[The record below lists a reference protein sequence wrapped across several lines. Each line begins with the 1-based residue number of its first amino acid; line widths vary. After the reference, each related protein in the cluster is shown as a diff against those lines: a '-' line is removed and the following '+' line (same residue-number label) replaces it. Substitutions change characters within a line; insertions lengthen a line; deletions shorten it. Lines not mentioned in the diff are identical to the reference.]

1 MLLSEQDQVLSYN
14 GEVLVF
20 QLSKPK
26 HAEEAEDKAMNL
38 YVKRMAFNRDT
49 KLFDQKS
56 SGVFSMGASHSKI
69 EIICCSCTTDSRTGI
84 ILPCIL
90 MKKRKRNSVK
100 YFLLLLHSS
109 NQFEPSF
116 FFKLDYELKED
127 IRLFAG
133 PSLLWRHANKLFYI
147 SSNTRVVQS
156 APVHLS
162 SVVWTG
168 EIVGEGTVVLG
179 IRTAF
184 LPETEGS
191 DGFSVSDRAIWGSE
205 FFGYTIQSQKF
216 LTGTCFMPH
225 AYSRVVS
232 SVYVCRS
239 ERLRK
244 QLRISLVA
252 ITHKNQLIWFQNGTP
267 KGVCE
272 LPYEKPRLV
281 KPALTSSSDLL
292 FAVSFASG
300 NSCVIQR
307 RDSLQVASK
316 WQKVKCVLVDDFIG
330 SGSEQLLLLFK
341 DDSNADILST
351 FKITDLGEVNY
362 SSDINYKYDV
372 PAAEGLQE
380 NGLFTVRA
388 LETRLQAGWT
398 SVRELQQHLRLQKR
412 VILESCRA
420 LRDLVEG
427 RTHILPNSKE
437 VKCKRWARSL
447 LNSAKPFV
455 EGAAINHLPLL
466 LEGLVSLWD
475 DVENPPDSLSK
486 ETSSASEVPEHFTEE
501 LWQRVV
507 GDSLV
512 VGVKLTESFC
522 LSLSDVSLSLV
533 MDQDFSSVSPII
545 KCQSKII
552 KLNKAFS
559 ALAVS
564 SSQIE
569 PPPKKMKLDLD
580 RKNDLQKEFLKS
592 SSRIQLD
599 GAKTVTAVTSL
610 SPLLAFHRVCCVVL
624 LHARKQN
631 NQNDSLQQSKK
642 ITVLCGKILLS
653 LEDISNGRYSIK
665 MLRDNSY
672 CIGSME
678 DILAVL
684 AVSVRFSFQI
694 VSCDCTLT
702 PVSSWLMG
710 EMECTPFK
718 ECQDNIFCHKAGNVH
733 GTIFNWTLKN
743 PFEGVLTIF
752 CRNLTVLFQCLHSL
766 TRVLPPSCSVKLLRS
781 GSRGVLTE
789 HLALALE
796 KEMLTLKNSLFLK
809 ETKAE
814 NSLTWRNE
822 SGKKINN
829 APLASL
835 LDTEEGV
842 QQFRKK
848 LQNEREESVRSMNQ
862 TMNGALYQKIALKI
876 AEAQLSSDMIVWRL
890 AKS

>member
-26 HAEEAEDKAMNL
+26 QAEEAEDKGMNL
-38 YVKRMAFNRDT
+38 YVKRMVFNKDT
-49 KLFDQKS
+49 KLFVQKS
-56 SGVFSMGASHSKI
+56 SGVFSMGASHSKT

-90 MKKRKRNSVK
+90 MKKKKRNSIK

-116 FFKLDYELKED
+116 YFKLDYELKED

-147 SSNTRVVQS
+147 SSNTHVVQS

-162 SVVWTG
+162 CVVWTG

-205 FFGYTIQSQKF
+205 FFGYAIQSQKF

-272 LPYEKPRLV
+272 LPYEKPCSV

-341 DDSNADILST
+341 DDSNTDILST
-351 FKITDLGEVNY
+351 FEITDLGEVNY
-362 SSDINYKYDV
+362 ASDINYKYDV

-380 NGLFTVRA
+380 NGLLTIRA

-398 SVRELQQHLRLQKR
+398 SVRELQQHLGLQKR

-420 LRDLVEG
+420 LRDLVEE

-437 VKCKRWARSL
+437 
-447 LNSAKPFV
+447 
-455 EGAAINHLPLL
+455 
-466 LEGLVSLWD
+466 EGLVSLWD

-486 ETSSASEVPEHFTEE
+486 EISEISSATEVPEHFTEE

-507 GDSLV
+507 DDSLV

-533 MDQDFSSVSPII
+533 MNQDFSSVSPII

-580 RKNDLQKEFLKS
+580 RKNDLQKEFPKS

-610 SPLLAFHRVCCVVL
+610 APLLAFHHVCCVVL

-631 NQNDSLQQSKK
+631 YQNDCLQQSKK

-672 CIGSME
+672 CTGSMQ

-702 PVSSWLMG
+702 PVRSWLLG

-733 GTIFNWTLKN
+733 GTIFNWALKN

-766 TRVLPPSCSVKLLRS
+766 TRILPPSCSVKLLRS

-809 ETKAE
+809 ETQAE
-814 NSLTWRNE
+814 NSLTWRND

-829 APLASL
+829 APLTSL

-848 LQNEREESVRSMNQ
+848 LQNEREESVQSMNQ
-862 TMNGALYQKIALKI
+862 TMNGALYQKLALKI

>member
-1 MLLSEQDQVLSYN
+1 MLLSEQDQFLSYN

-20 QLSKPK
+20 QLPKPK
-26 HAEEAEDKAMNL
+26 HAEEADDKTMNL
-38 YVKRMAFNRDT
+38 CVRRMVFNRDT
-49 KLFDQKS
+49 KLFVQKS
-56 SGVFSMGASHSKI
+56 SGVFSMGAIHSEI
-69 EIICCSCTTDSRTGI
+69 EMICCSCTTDSRTGI

-90 MKKRKRNSVK
+90 MKKKKRNNVK

-109 NQFEPSF
+109 NQFEPAF
-116 FFKLDYELKED
+116 YFKLDYELKED

-147 SSNTRVVQS
+147 SSNTCVIQS
-156 APVHLS
+156 APVQLS

-179 IRTAF
+179 IRTAC
-184 LPETEGS
+184 LPETE
-191 DGFSVSDRAIWGSE
+191 DPAGFSVSDRAIWGSE
-205 FFGYTIQSQKF
+205 FFGYSVQTQKM

-232 SVYVCRS
+232 SVYVCKS
-239 ERLRK
+239 ERLKK

-252 ITHKNQLIWFQNGTP
+252 ITHRNQLIWFQNGVP

-272 LPYEKPRLV
+272 LPYEKPCSV

-292 FAVSFASG
+292 FVVSFASG
-300 NSCVIQR
+300 NSCAVQR

-316 WQKVKCVLVDDFIG
+316 WQKVNCVLVDDFIG

-341 DDSNADILST
+341 DDSNTDVLST

-362 SSDINYKYDV
+362 ASGINYKHDV
-372 PAAEGLQE
+372 PATEGLQE
-380 NGLFTVRA
+380 NGLLTVRA

-398 SVRELQQHLRLQKR
+398 SVRELQQHLRLQKK

-420 LRDLVEG
+420 LIDLVEE
-427 RTHILPNSKE
+427 RTHILPTSKE
-437 VKCKRWARSL
+437 
-447 LNSAKPFV
+447 
-455 EGAAINHLPLL
+455 
-466 LEGLVSLWD
+466 EGLVSLWD
-475 DVENPPDSLSK
+475 DVENPADSLSK
-486 ETSSASEVPEHFTEE
+486 EASLASAVPEHFTEE

-512 VGVKLTESFC
+512 VGVKLTESC
-522 LSLSDVSLSLV
+522 YLSLHDVSLSLV
-533 MDQDFSSVSPII
+533 MDQDFSSISPII

-564 SSQIE
+564 SNQIE
-569 PPPKKMKLDLD
+569 PPPKKMKLDLHS
-580 RKNDLQKEFLKS
+580 KSDLKEEFPKR
-592 SSRIQLD
+592 SSRIQLE

-631 NQNDSLQQSKK
+631 HQNDSLQQSKK
-642 ITVLCGKILLS
+642 ITVLCGRILLS
-653 LEDISNGRYSIK
+653 LEDISNGRYSVK
-665 MLRDNSY
+665 MLRDHGY
-672 CIGSME
+672 CTGSME

-684 AVSVRFSFQI
+684 AASVRFSFQI

-702 PVSSWLMG
+702 PVSSWLLG

-718 ECQDNIFCHKAGNVH
+718 ECQDNIFCHKAGNIH
-733 GTIFNWTLKN
+733 GTIFNWALKN

-766 TRVLPPSCSVKLLRS
+766 SRALPPSCHLKLLRS
-781 GSRGVLTE
+781 GSKGVLTE
-789 HLALALE
+789 QLALALE

-814 NSLTWRNE
+814 NSLTWGNE
-822 SGKKINN
+822 SGKKISSP
-829 APLASL
+829 PLASL
-835 LDTEEGV
+835 LDTAEGV

-862 TMNGALYQKIALKI
+862 TMNGALYQKMALKI

-890 AKS
+890 SKS

>member
-1 MLLSEQDQVLSYN
+1 MLLSEQDQFLSYN

-26 HAEEAEDKAMNL
+26 HGDEASDKTMNL
-38 YVKRMAFNRDT
+38 CVRRMAFNRDT
-49 KLFDQKS
+49 KLFVQKS
-56 SGVFSMGASHSKI
+56 SGVFSMHSSPSKI
-69 EIICCSCTTDSRTGI
+69 EMICCSCTTDSRTGI

-90 MKKRKRNSVK
+90 MKKKKWNNVK

-109 NQFEPSF
+109 NQFEQSF
-116 FFKLDYELKED
+116 YFKLDYELKED

-133 PSLLWRHANKLFYI
+133 PSVLWRHANKLFYI
-147 SSNTRVVQS
+147 SSNTCVVQS
-156 APVHLS
+156 APVQLS

-168 EIVGEGTVVLG
+168 EIADEGTVVLG
-179 IRTAF
+179 IRTAC
-184 LPETEGS
+184 LPETEDA

-205 FFGYTIQSQKF
+205 FFGYAIQTQKM

-232 SVYVCRS
+232 SVYICKN
-239 ERLRK
+239 ERLKK

-252 ITHKNQLIWFQNGTP
+252 ITHKNQLIWFQNGLP

-272 LPYEKPRLV
+272 LPYEKPCSV
-281 KPALTSSSDLL
+281 KPAVTSSNDLL
-292 FAVSFASG
+292 FVVSFASG
-300 NSCVIQR
+300 NSCVVQR

-341 DDSNADILST
+341 DDSNTNVLST

-362 SSDINYKYDV
+362 ASGINYKHDV
-372 PAAEGLQE
+372 PATEGLQE
-380 NGLFTVRA
+380 NGLLTVRA

-398 SVRELQQHLRLQKR
+398 SVRELQQHLGLQKR

-420 LRDLVEG
+420 LIDLVEE
-427 RTHILPNSKE
+427 RTHVLP
-437 VKCKRWARSL
+437 
-447 LNSAKPFV
+447 SAK
-455 EGAAINHLPLL
+455 E
-466 LEGLVSLWD
+466 EGLVCLWD
-475 DVENPPDSLSK
+475 DVENPPHSLTK
-486 ETSSASEVPEHFTEE
+486 ETSLVSKVPEHFTEK

-512 VGVKLTESFC
+512 VGVKLTESLY

-533 MDQDFSSVSPII
+533 MDQDFSSISPII

-559 ALAVS
+559 ALTVS

-569 PPPKKMKLDLD
+569 PPPKKMKLDLHS
-580 RKNDLQKEFLKS
+580 KNDLKKEFPKS
-592 SSRIQLD
+592 SSRVQLD
-599 GAKTVTAVTSL
+599 GAKTVIAVTSL

-631 NQNDSLQQSKK
+631 RQNESLQESKK
-642 ITVLCGKILLS
+642 ITLLCGKILLS
-653 LEDISNGRYSIK
+653 LEDISNGRYSVK
-665 MLRDNSY
+665 MLRDKSY
-672 CIGSME
+672 STGSME

-694 VSCDCTLT
+694 VSSDCTLT
-702 PVSSWLMG
+702 PVSSWLLG

-718 ECQDNIFCHKAGNVH
+718 ECQDNIFCHKPGNVY
-733 GTIFNWTLKN
+733 GAIFNWTLKN

-766 TRVLPPSCSVKLLRS
+766 TRVLPPGCSVKLLRS
-781 GSRGVLTE
+781 GSKDVLTE
-789 HLALALE
+789 QLALALE
-796 KEMLTLKNSLFLK
+796 KEMLTSKNSFFLK

-814 NSLTWRNE
+814 NSLTWGNE

-829 APLASL
+829 VPLTSF

-842 QQFRKK
+842 QQFRRK
-848 LQNEREESVRSMNQ
+848 LQNEREEGVRSMNQ

-890 AKS
+890 S

>member
-1 MLLSEQDQVLSYN
+1 MLLSEQDQFLSYN

-26 HAEEAEDKAMNL
+26 HAEEADDKTMNL
-38 YVKRMAFNRDT
+38 CVRRMAFNRDT
-49 KLFDQKS
+49 KLFVQRS
-56 SGVFSMGASHSKI
+56 SGVFSMHASHSKI
-69 EIICCSCTTDSRTGI
+69 EMICCSCTTDSRTGI
-84 ILPCIL
+84 VLPCIL
-90 MKKRKRNSVK
+90 MKKKKRNIVK
-100 YFLLLLHSS
+100 YFVLFLHSS
-109 NQFEPSF
+109 NRFEQSF
-116 FFKLDYELKED
+116 YFKLDYELKED

-133 PSLLWRHANKLFYI
+133 PSVLWRHANKLFYI
-147 SSNTRVVQS
+147 SSNTCVVQS
-156 APVHLS
+156 APVQLS

-168 EIVGEGTVVLG
+168 EIVAEGTVVLG
-179 IRTAF
+179 IRTAC
-184 LPETEGS
+184 LPDTE
-191 DGFSVSDRAIWGSE
+191 DADVFSASDRAIWGSE
-205 FFGYTIQSQKF
+205 FFAYAIQTQKM

-232 SVYVCRS
+232 SVYICKTD
-239 ERLRK
+239 RLKK

-252 ITHKNQLIWFQNGTP
+252 ITHKNQLIWFQNGVP

-272 LPYEKPRLV
+272 LPYEKPCLV
-281 KPALTSSSDLL
+281 KTAVTSSNDLL
-292 FAVSFASG
+292 FVVSFASG
-300 NSCVIQR
+300 NSCVVQR

-341 DDSNADILST
+341 DDSNTDVLST

-362 SSDINYKYDV
+362 ASGINYKHDV

-380 NGLFTVRA
+380 NGLLTVRA

-398 SVRELQQHLRLQKR
+398 SVRELQQHLGLQKR

-420 LRDLVEG
+420 LIDLVEE
-427 RTHILPNSKE
+427 RTHILPNAKE
-437 VKCKRWARSL
+437 VKCRRWARSL
-447 LNSAKPFV
+447 LS
-455 EGAAINHLPLL
+455 
-466 LEGLVSLWD
+466 LVSLWD
-475 DVENPPDSLSK
+475 DVENPPHSLSK
-486 ETSSASEVPEHFTEE
+486 ETSLASKDPEHFTEE

-512 VGVKLTESFC
+512 VGVKLTESFY

-533 MDQDFSSVSPII
+533 MDQDVSSISPII
-545 KCQSKII
+545 KCESKII

-559 ALAVS
+559 ALTVS

-569 PPPKKMKLDLD
+569 PPPKKMKLDLHS
-580 RKNDLQKEFLKS
+580 KNDLRKVFPKR

-631 NQNDSLQQSKK
+631 DPNDSLQQSKK
-642 ITVLCGKILLS
+642 ITVLCGKILLD
-653 LEDISNGRYSIK
+653 LEDISNGRYSVK
-665 MLRDNSY
+665 MLRDNRY
-672 CIGSME
+672 CTGSVE

-694 VSCDCTLT
+694 VSSDCTLT
-702 PVSSWLMG
+702 PVSSWLLG

-766 TRVLPPSCSVKLLRS
+766 TRVLPPRCSVKLLRS
-781 GSRGVLTE
+781 GSKAVLTE
-789 HLALALE
+789 QLALALE
-796 KEMLTLKNSLFLK
+796 KEMLTLQNSLFLK

-814 NSLTWRNE
+814 NSLTWGNE

-829 APLASL
+829 TPLASL

-842 QQFRKK
+842 QQFRRK

-862 TMNGALYQKIALKI
+862 TMNGALYQKTALKI

-890 AKS
+890 S

>member
-1 MLLSEQDQVLSYN
+1 MLLDEQDQFLSYS

-26 HAEEAEDKAMNL
+26 HAEEAADKTMNL
-38 YVKRMAFNRDT
+38 CVRRMAFNRDT
-49 KLFDQKS
+49 KLFVQKS
-56 SGVFSMGASHSKI
+56 SGVFSMHASHSKI
-69 EIICCSCTTDSRTGI
+69 EMICCSCTTDSRTGI

-90 MKKRKRNSVK
+90 MKKKKRNNVK
-100 YFLLLLHSS
+100 YFVLLLHSS
-109 NQFEPSF
+109 NRFEQSF
-116 FFKLDYELKED
+116 YFKLDYELKED

-133 PSLLWRHANKLFYI
+133 PSVLWRHANKLFYI
-147 SSNTRVVQS
+147 SSNNCVVQS
-156 APVHLS
+156 APVQLS

-168 EIVGEGTVVLG
+168 EIVGEGTAVLG
-179 IRTAF
+179 TRTSC
-184 LPETEGS
+184 LPETEDV

-205 FFGYTIQSQKF
+205 FFGYAIQTQKM
-216 LTGTCFMPH
+216 LPGTCFMPH

-232 SVYVCRS
+232 SVYICKS
-239 ERLRK
+239 ERWKK
-244 QLRISLVA
+244 QLRIALVA
-252 ITHKNQLIWFQNGTP
+252 ITHKNQLIWFQNGVP

-272 LPYEKPRLV
+272 LPYEKPCSV
-281 KPALTSSSDLL
+281 KPAVTCSNDLL
-292 FAVSFASG
+292 FVVSFASG
-300 NSCVIQR
+300 NSCVVQR

-341 DDSNADILST
+341 DDSNTDVLST

-362 SSDINYKYDV
+362 ASGINYEHDV

-380 NGLFTVRA
+380 NGLLTVRA

-398 SVRELQQHLRLQKR
+398 SVRELQQHLGLQKR

-420 LRDLVEG
+420 LIDLVEE
-427 RTHILPNSKE
+427 RTHILPNAKE
-437 VKCKRWARSL
+437 VKC
-447 LNSAKPFV
+447 
-455 EGAAINHLPLL
+455 
-466 LEGLVSLWD
+466 LVSLWD
-475 DVENPPDSLSK
+475 DVENPPHSLSK
-486 ETSSASEVPEHFTEE
+486 ETSLVPKVPEHFTEE

-512 VGVKLTESFC
+512 VGVKLTESFY

-533 MDQDFSSVSPII
+533 MDRDFSSISPII
-545 KCQSKII
+545 MCQSKIL

-569 PPPKKMKLDLD
+569 PPPKKMKLDLHS
-580 RKNDLQKEFLKS
+580 KNDLRKEFPKRS
-592 SSRIQLD
+592 SNIQLD
-599 GAKTVTAVTSL
+599 GVKTLTAVTSL

-631 NQNDSLQQSKK
+631 HQNDSLQQSKK

-653 LEDISNGRYSIK
+653 LEDISNDRYSVK

-672 CIGSME
+672 CTGSVE

-684 AVSVRFSFQI
+684 AVSVRFAFQI
-694 VSCDCTLT
+694 VSSDCTLT
-702 PVSSWLMG
+702 PVSSWLLG

-718 ECQDNIFCHKAGNVH
+718 ECQDHIFCHKAGNVH

-781 GSRGVLTE
+781 GSKAVLTE
-789 HLALALE
+789 QLALALE
-796 KEMLTLKNSLFLK
+796 KEMLTFKNSLFLK
-809 ETKAE
+809 ETKPE
-814 NSLTWRNE
+814 NSLPLGNE
-822 SGKKINN
+822 SGKKIIN
-829 APLASL
+829 APLVPL

-862 TMNGALYQKIALKI
+862 TMTGALYQKMALKI

-890 AKS
+890 S

>member
-1 MLLSEQDQVLSYN
+1 M
-14 GEVLVF
+14 
-20 QLSKPK
+20 SKPK
-26 HAEEAEDKAMNL
+26 HAEEADDETINL
-38 YVKRMAFNRDT
+38 CVRRMAFNRDT
-49 KLFDQKS
+49 KLFVQKS

-90 MKKRKRNSVK
+90 MKKKKRNNVK

-116 FFKLDYELKED
+116 YFRLDYELKED

-147 SSNTRVVQS
+147 SSNTCLVQS
-156 APVHLS
+156 APVQLS

-179 IRTAF
+179 VRTAC
-184 LPETEGS
+184 LPETEDP

-205 FFGYTIQSQKF
+205 FFGYAIQTQKT

-232 SVYVCRS
+232 SVYVCKS
-239 ERLRK
+239 ERLK
-244 QLRISLVA
+244 QQLRISLVA
-252 ITHKNQLIWFQNGTP
+252 ITHKNQLVWFQNGAP

-272 LPYEKPRLV
+272 LPYEKPYSV
-281 KPALTSSSDLL
+281 KPALTSSNDLL
-292 FAVSFASG
+292 FVVSFASG
-300 NSCVIQR
+300 NSCVVQR
-307 RDSLQVASK
+307 RDSLQVPMASK
-316 WQKVKCVLVDDFIG
+316 WQKVKCVLVDDFIS
-330 SGSEQLLLLFK
+330 SGSEQLLLLFD
-341 DDSNADILST
+341 DDSNTDVLST

-362 SSDINYKYDV
+362 ASGINYKHDV

-380 NGLFTVRA
+380 NGFLTVRA

-398 SVRELQQHLRLQKR
+398 SVRELQQHLGLQKR

-420 LRDLVEG
+420 LIDLVEE

-437 VKCKRWARSL
+437 
-447 LNSAKPFV
+447 
-455 EGAAINHLPLL
+455 
-466 LEGLVSLWD
+466 EGLVSLWD

-486 ETSSASEVPEHFTEE
+486 VTSLTSEVPEHFTEE

-512 VGVKLTESFC
+512 VGVKLTESFY

-533 MDQDFSSVSPII
+533 MDQDFSSISPII

-569 PPPKKMKLDLD
+569 PPPKKLKLDLHS
-580 RKNDLQKEFLKS
+580 KSDLKKEFPMR

-610 SPLLAFHRVCCVVL
+610 SPLLAFHRVRCVVL

-631 NQNDSLQQSKK
+631 HQHDSLQQSKK
-642 ITVLCGKILLS
+642 ITVLCGKILLN
-653 LEDISNGRYSIK
+653 LEDISNGRYSVK
-665 MLRDNSY
+665 MLRENSY
-672 CIGSME
+672 CTGSME

-702 PVSSWLMG
+702 PVSSWLLG

-733 GTIFNWTLKN
+733 GTIFNWALKN

-766 TRVLPPSCSVKLLRS
+766 TRILPPSCSVKLLRS
-781 GSRGVLTE
+781 GSKGVLTE
-789 HLALALE
+789 QLALALE

-809 ETKAE
+809 EAKAE
-814 NSLTWRNE
+814 NSLTWGNE

-848 LQNEREESVRSMNQ
+848 LQDEREESVQSMNQ

-876 AEAQLSSDMIVWRL
+876 AEAQLSSDMI
-890 AKS
+890 

>member
-1 MLLSEQDQVLSYN
+1 MCLSEQDQLLSYN

-20 QLSKPK
+20 QLSKPE
-26 HAEEAEDKAMNL
+26 HADDETMNL
-38 YVKRMAFNRDT
+38 CVRRMAFNRDT
-49 KLFDQKS
+49 KLFVQKS
-56 SGVFSMGASHSKI
+56 SGVFSMGASHTKI
-69 EIICCSCTTDSRTGI
+69 EMVCCSCTTDSRTGI

-90 MKKRKRNSVK
+90 MKKKKTNNVK

-116 FFKLDYELKED
+116 YFKLNYELQED

-133 PSLLWRHANKLFYI
+133 PSLLWRHDNKLFYI
-147 SSNTRVVQS
+147 SSNICMVQS
-156 APVHLS
+156 APVQLS

-179 IRTAF
+179 IRTAC
-184 LPETEGS
+184 LSKNEDP
-191 DGFSVSDRAIWGSE
+191 DGFSVSHRAIWGSE
-205 FFGYTIQSQKF
+205 FLGYSIQTQKM

-232 SVYVCRS
+232 SVYVCKS
-239 ERLRK
+239 ERWKK

-252 ITHKNQLIWFQNGTP
+252 ITHKNQLVWFQNGAP

-272 LPYEKPRLV
+272 LPYEKPCSV
-281 KPALTSSSDLL
+281 KPALTRSNDLL
-292 FAVSFASG
+292 FVVSFASG
-300 NSCVIQR
+300 NSCVVQR

-330 SGSEQLLLLFK
+330 SGSEQLLLLFE
-341 DDSNADILST
+341 DDCNTDVLST

-362 SSDINYKYDV
+362 ASGIYDKHDV

-380 NGLFTVRA
+380 NGLLTVRA

-398 SVRELQQHLRLQKR
+398 SVRELQQHLGLQKR

-420 LRDLVEG
+420 LIDLVEG

-437 VKCKRWARSL
+437 VKCRRWARSL
-447 LNSAKPFV
+447 LNSDKPF
-455 EGAAINHLPLL
+455 
-466 LEGLVSLWD
+466 EGLVSLWD
-475 DVENPPDSLSK
+475 DAENPPDSLSK
-486 ETSSASEVPEHFTEE
+486 ETSSVSEVPEPFTEE

-512 VGVKLTESFC
+512 VGVKLTESVY

-533 MDQDFSSVSPII
+533 MDQDFSLISPII

-569 PPPKKMKLDLD
+569 PPPKKMKLDLHSM
-580 RKNDLQKEFLKS
+580 NELKRVFPETS
-592 SSRIQLD
+592 SGLQLD

-631 NQNDSLQQSKK
+631 HRNDSLQRSKK
-642 ITVLCGKILLS
+642 ITVPCGKILLS
-653 LEDISNGRYSIK
+653 LEDISNGRYSVK
-665 MLRDNSY
+665 MLWDGSY
-672 CIGSME
+672 CTGSME

-702 PVSSWLMG
+702 PVSSWLLG

-733 GTIFNWTLKN
+733 GTIFNWALKN

-766 TRVLPPSCSVKLLRS
+766 TRVLPPRCSVKLLRS
-781 GSRGVLTE
+781 GSNKVLTE
-789 HLALALE
+789 QLALALE
-796 KEMLTLKNSLFLK
+796 KEMLTLKNSLSLK
-809 ETKAE
+809 AIKAE
-814 NSLTWRNE
+814 NSLTWGNE

-829 APLASL
+829 APLASS

-842 QQFRKK
+842 QQFRRKF
-848 LQNEREESVRSMNQ
+848 QNERDESVRSMNQ
-862 TMNGALYQKIALKI
+862 TMKGALYQKIALKI
-876 AEAQLSSDMIVWRL
+876 AEAQLSSDMTVWRL
-890 AKS
+890 A

>member
-1 MLLSEQDQVLSYN
+1 MLLSEQDQFLSYN

-26 HAEEAEDKAMNL
+26 HAEEADDKTMNL
-38 YVKRMAFNRDT
+38 YVRRMVFNRDT
-49 KLFDQKS
+49 KLFVQKS
-56 SGVFSMGASHSKI
+56 SGVFSMGDSHSKV
-69 EIICCSCTTDSRTGI
+69 EMICCSCTTDSRTGI

-90 MKKRKRNSVK
+90 MKKKKRNNVK

-116 FFKLDYELKED
+116 YFKLDYELKED

-147 SSNTRVVQS
+147 SSNTCVVQS
-156 APVHLS
+156 APVQLS

-179 IRTAF
+179 IRTAC
-184 LPETEGS
+184 LPETE
-191 DGFSVSDRAIWGSE
+191 DPDEFSISDRAIWGSE
-205 FFGYTIQSQKF
+205 FFGYAIQTQKM
-216 LTGTCFMPH
+216 LTGSCFMPH

-232 SVYVCRS
+232 SVYVCKS
-239 ERLRK
+239 ERLKK

-252 ITHKNQLIWFQNGTP
+252 VTHKNQLIWFQNGVP

-272 LPYEKPRLV
+272 LPYEKPCSV
-281 KPALTSSSDLL
+281 TPALTSSNDLL
-292 FAVSFASG
+292 FVVSFASG
-300 NSCVIQR
+300 SSCVVRR

-330 SGSEQLLLLFK
+330 SGSEQLLLLFQ
-341 DDSNADILST
+341 DDSNTDVLST
-351 FKITDLGEVNY
+351 FKVTDLGEVNY
-362 SSDINYKYDV
+362 ASGINYKYDV

-380 NGLFTVRA
+380 NGLLTVRA
-388 LETRLQAGWT
+388 LETRLQAGWN
-398 SVRELQQHLRLQKR
+398 SVRELQQHLGLQKR

-420 LRDLVEG
+420 LIDLVEE

-437 VKCKRWARSL
+437 
-447 LNSAKPFV
+447 
-455 EGAAINHLPLL
+455 
-466 LEGLVSLWD
+466 EGLVSLWD

-486 ETSSASEVPEHFTEE
+486 ETSLASKVPEHFTEE

-512 VGVKLTESFC
+512 VGVKLAESFH

-533 MDQDFSSVSPII
+533 MDQDFSSILPII

-559 ALAVS
+559 ALAIS

-569 PPPKKMKLDLD
+569 PPPKKRKLDLHS
-580 RKNDLQKEFLKS
+580 KSDLKEEFPKI
-592 SSRIQLD
+592 SSRIQPD

-631 NQNDSLQQSKK
+631 HQNDSLQQSKK
-642 ITVLCGKILLS
+642 ITILCGKILLS
-653 LEDISNGRYSIK
+653 LEDISNSRYSVK
-665 MLRDNSY
+665 MLRDNNY
-672 CIGSME
+672 CTGSME

-694 VSCDCTLT
+694 VSCDYTLT
-702 PVSSWLMG
+702 PVSSWLLG

-733 GTIFNWTLKN
+733 GTIFNWALKN
-743 PFEGVLTIF
+743 PFEGVLTVF
-752 CRNLTVLFQCLHSL
+752 CRNLTVLFQCLHNL

-781 GSRGVLTE
+781 GSKGVLTE

-796 KEMLTLKNSLFLK
+796 KEMITLKNSLLLK

-814 NSLTWRNE
+814 NSLTQGNE

-829 APLASL
+829 ASLASL

-890 AKS
+890 A

>member
-1 MLLSEQDQVLSYN
+1 MLLGEQDQFLSYN

-26 HAEEAEDKAMNL
+26 HAEEADEKTMNL
-38 YVKRMAFNRDT
+38 CVRRMAFNRDT
-49 KLFDQKS
+49 KLFVQKS
-56 SGVFSMGASHSKI
+56 SGAFSMGASHSKI

-90 MKKRKRNSVK
+90 MKKKKRNSIK

-116 FFKLDYELKED
+116 YFKLDYELKED

-133 PSLLWRHANKLFYI
+133 PSLLWRHANKLFYV
-147 SSNTRVVQS
+147 SSNTCVVQS
-156 APVHLS
+156 VPVHLS
-162 SVVWTG
+162 CVVWTG
-168 EIVGEGTVVLG
+168 EIVDEGTVVLG
-179 IRTAF
+179 IRTVC
-184 LPETEGS
+184 LPETEDP

-205 FFGYTIQSQKF
+205 FFGYAIQSHKF
-216 LTGTCFMPH
+216 LSGTCFMPH

-232 SVYVCRS
+232 SAHVCRS

-252 ITHKNQLIWFQNGTP
+252 ITHKNQLVWFQNGAP

-272 LPYEKPRLV
+272 LPYEKPCSV
-281 KPALTSSSDLL
+281 TPALTSSRDLL

-300 NSCVIQR
+300 NSCVVQR

-341 DDSNADILST
+341 DDSNTDALST
-351 FKITDLGEVNY
+351 FKITDLGQVNY
-362 SSDINYKYDV
+362 ASGINYKHDV

-380 NGLFTVRA
+380 NGLLTVRA

-398 SVRELQQHLRLQKR
+398 SVQELQKHLGLQKR

-420 LRDLVEG
+420 LIDLVEE

-437 VKCKRWARSL
+437 
-447 LNSAKPFV
+447 
-455 EGAAINHLPLL
+455 
-466 LEGLVSLWD
+466 EGLVSLWD

-512 VGVKLTESFC
+512 VGVKLTESFY

-533 MDQDFSSVSPII
+533 MDQDFSSISPII

-569 PPPKKMKLDLD
+569 PPPKKMKLDLHS
-580 RKNDLQKEFLKS
+580 KNDLKKEFPKR

-631 NQNDSLQQSKK
+631 HQNDSLQQSKK

-672 CIGSME
+672 CTGSME

-684 AVSVRFSFQI
+684 AASVRFSFQI

-702 PVSSWLMG
+702 PVSSWLLG

-733 GTIFNWTLKN
+733 GTIFNWALKN
-743 PFEGVLTIF
+743 PFEGVLTIY

-766 TRVLPPSCSVKLLRS
+766 TRVLPPGFSVKLLRS
-781 GSRGVLTE
+781 GSKALLTE
-789 HLALALE
+789 QLALALE

-809 ETKAE
+809 ETKAG
-814 NSLTWRNE
+814 NSLTWGNE
-822 SGKKINN
+822 SGKKIN

-842 QQFRKK
+842 QQFRKQ
-848 LQNEREESVRSMNQ
+848 LQKEREQSVQSMNQ
-862 TMNGALYQKIALKI
+862 TLNGALYQKTALKI

>member
-1 MLLSEQDQVLSYN
+1 MLLSEQDQFLSYN

-20 QLSKPK
+20 QLSKPR
-26 HAEEAEDKAMNL
+26 HAEEVDDKTMNL
-38 YVKRMAFNRDT
+38 CVRRMAFNRDT
-49 KLFDQKS
+49 KLFVQKS
-56 SGVFSMGASHSKI
+56 SGVFSMCASHSKI
-69 EIICCSCTTDSRTGI
+69 EMICCSCTMDSRTGI

-90 MKKRKRNSVK
+90 MKKKKRNSVK

-109 NQFEPSF
+109 NQFEQSF
-116 FFKLDYELKED
+116 YFKLDYELKED

-133 PSLLWRHANKLFYI
+133 PSVLWRHASKLFYI
-147 SSNTRVVQS
+147 SSSTCVVQS
-156 APVHLS
+156 ASVQLS
-162 SVVWTG
+162 SLVWTG

-179 IRTAF
+179 IRTAC
-184 LPETEGS
+184 LPETE
-191 DGFSVSDRAIWGSE
+191 DTHAFSVSDRAIWGCE
-205 FFGYTIQSQKF
+205 FFGYAIQTQKM

-232 SVYVCRS
+232 SVYVCKS
-239 ERLRK
+239 ERLK
-244 QLRISLVA
+244 EQLRISLVA
-252 ITHKNQLIWFQNGTP
+252 ITHKNQLIWFQNGVP

-272 LPYEKPRLV
+272 LPYEKPCSV
-281 KPALTSSSDLL
+281 KPAVTSSKDLL
-292 FAVSFASG
+292 FVVSFASG
-300 NSCVIQR
+300 NCCAVQR
-307 RDSLQVASK
+307 RHSLQVASK
-316 WQKVKCVLVDDFIG
+316 WQKVKCVVVDDFIG

-341 DDSNADILST
+341 DDSNTDVLST

-362 SSDINYKYDV
+362 ASGINYKPDT

-380 NGLFTVRA
+380 NGLLTVRA

-398 SVRELQQHLRLQKR
+398 SVRELQQHLELQKR

-420 LRDLVEG
+420 LIDLVEE

-437 VKCKRWARSL
+437 VKCRRWARSL
-447 LNSAKPFV
+447 LNSAKPF
-455 EGAAINHLPLL
+455 
-466 LEGLVSLWD
+466 EGLVSLWD
-475 DVENPPDSLSK
+475 DVENPPHSLSK
-486 ETSSASEVPEHFTEE
+486 ETSLASKVPEHFTEE

-512 VGVKLTESFC
+512 VGVKLTESFY

-533 MDQDFSSVSPII
+533 MDQDFSSISPVV

-569 PPPKKMKLDLD
+569 PPPKKMKLDLQS
-580 RKNDLQKEFLKS
+580 KNDLKKEFPKR

-610 SPLLAFHRVCCVVL
+610 SPLLAFHRVCCIVL
-624 LHARKQN
+624 LHARKQSHES
-631 NQNDSLQQSKK
+631 DSLQQSKM
-642 ITVLCGKILLS
+642 ITVLCGKILLN
-653 LEDISNGRYSIK
+653 LEDISIGRYSVK

-672 CIGSME
+672 CTGSME

-684 AVSVRFSFQI
+684 AVSARFSFQI

-702 PVSSWLMG
+702 PVSSWLLG

-718 ECQDNIFCHKAGNVH
+718 ECQDNMFCHKVGNVH

-781 GSRGVLTE
+781 GSKGVLTE
-789 HLALALE
+789 QLALALE

-814 NSLTWRNE
+814 NSLTWGNE

-829 APLASL
+829 ASLASL

-848 LQNEREESVRSMNQ
+848 LQNEREESVQSMNQ
-862 TMNGALYQKIALKI
+862 TMNGALYQKIALKT

-890 AKS
+890 A

>member
-1 MLLSEQDQVLSYN
+1 MLLGEQDQFLSYN

-26 HAEEAEDKAMNL
+26 HAEEADEKTMNL
-38 YVKRMAFNRDT
+38 CVRRMAFNRDT
-49 KLFDQKS
+49 KLFVQKS
-56 SGVFSMGASHSKI
+56 SGAFSMGASHSKI

-90 MKKRKRNSVK
+90 MKKKKRNSIK

-116 FFKLDYELKED
+116 YFKLDYELKED

-133 PSLLWRHANKLFYI
+133 PSLLWRHANKLFYV
-147 SSNTRVVQS
+147 SSNTCVVQS
-156 APVHLS
+156 VPVHLS
-162 SVVWTG
+162 CVVWTG
-168 EIVGEGTVVLG
+168 EIVDEGTVVLG
-179 IRTAF
+179 IRTAC
-184 LPETEGS
+184 LPETEDP

-205 FFGYTIQSQKF
+205 FFGYAIQSHKF
-216 LTGTCFMPH
+216 LSGTCFMPH

-232 SVYVCRS
+232 SAHVCRS

-252 ITHKNQLIWFQNGTP
+252 ITHKNQLVWFQNGAP

-272 LPYEKPRLV
+272 LPYEKPCSV
-281 KPALTSSSDLL
+281 TPALTSSRDLL

-300 NSCVIQR
+300 NSCVVQR

-341 DDSNADILST
+341 DDSNTDALST
-351 FKITDLGEVNY
+351 FKITDLGQVNY
-362 SSDINYKYDV
+362 ASGINYKHDV

-380 NGLFTVRA
+380 NGLLTVRA

-398 SVRELQQHLRLQKR
+398 SVQELQKHLGLQKR

-420 LRDLVEG
+420 LIDLVEE

-437 VKCKRWARSL
+437 
-447 LNSAKPFV
+447 
-455 EGAAINHLPLL
+455 
-466 LEGLVSLWD
+466 EGLVSLWD

-512 VGVKLTESFC
+512 VGVKLTESFY

-533 MDQDFSSVSPII
+533 MDQDFSSISPII

-569 PPPKKMKLDLD
+569 PPPKKMKLDLHS
-580 RKNDLQKEFLKS
+580 KNDLKKEFPKR

-631 NQNDSLQQSKK
+631 HQNDSLQQSKK

-672 CIGSME
+672 CTGSME

-684 AVSVRFSFQI
+684 AASVRFSFQI

-702 PVSSWLMG
+702 PVSSWLLG

-733 GTIFNWTLKN
+733 GTIFNWALKN
-743 PFEGVLTIF
+743 PFEGVLTIY

-766 TRVLPPSCSVKLLRS
+766 TRVLPPGFSVKLLRS
-781 GSRGVLTE
+781 GSKALLTE
-789 HLALALE
+789 QLALALE

-809 ETKAE
+809 ETKAG
-814 NSLTWRNE
+814 NSLTWGNE
-822 SGKKINN
+822 SGKKIN

-842 QQFRKK
+842 QQFRKQ
-848 LQNEREESVRSMNQ
+848 LQKEREQSVQSMNQ
-862 TMNGALYQKIALKI
+862 TLNGALYQKTALKI